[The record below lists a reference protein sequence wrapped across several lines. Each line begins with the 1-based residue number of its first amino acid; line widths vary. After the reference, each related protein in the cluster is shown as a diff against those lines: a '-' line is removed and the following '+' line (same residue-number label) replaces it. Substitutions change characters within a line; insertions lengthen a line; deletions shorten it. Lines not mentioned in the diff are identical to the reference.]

1 MKRKILYLIA
11 MVSRQ
16 LLYGLV
22 LQVLFLTTLLANDT
36 EAQIKPIDETFIRLN
51 QSQWPIAALLREV
64 EAKTDYHVIFADD
77 LVDSSQSVQLAIGNQ
92 SVYAVLSEIAKITR
106 LKFKQV
112 NKTIFVGALSEE
124 GAISETLENS
134 YGPVRGT
141 VTDENGQP
149 IPGATVVIEGM
160 STGTVTDIDG
170 SFQLD
175 VPEGAALLVSF
186 IGYQSQRIEP
196 GNRTQLSITLLEDQK
211 SLEEVVV
218 VGYGVQEKL
227 SITNSLAEVSGEV
240 LEKRPVADFQQSLQG
255 FAPGV
260 TVVDQGG
267 RPGNNNINIRIRGI
281 TTLGNNNPLII
292 VDGIE
297 QRINDINPNDIE
309 SVTVLKDASS
319 AAIYGSRA
327 ANGVILV
334 TTRRGSEGKITVG
347 YDGYYALQDVTNR
360 PEHMDVE
367 SYLRLEN
374 VAHANAGRSLPY
386 TEEAIREYVANSPSP
401 EFPLPYPYWRKDDL
415 GMLKVAPQQN
425 HTLSV
430 SGGGESFNGRF
441 SVRHQSIDGVAPNFS
456 DQLNEFRMNLDLKA
470 SEKIRFSGDLNY
482 RTKESMQPAGLSA
495 SGDGETRV
503 FQYMLHASKFSWPR
517 YETGEYGLGPQ
528 VNNPLIFAE
537 LTGESRT
544 INDYITGSVKF
555 DYDILP
561 GLTFSTQYAMRNDHT
576 QIKTFSDR
584 FFNRDPINGRV
595 AQRQVNRLTE
605 FRRYLTEYTLN
616 SLLTYNK
623 EIGSH
628 GFTGLLGYST
638 IDNQTNQ
645 VSGFRQ
651 EFYNNDVQSLS
662 QGSNENRDADGF
674 DAEWGLRSYFA
685 RFNYNY
691 ANKYFLELN
700 GRYDGSSRFSEDNRY
715 SFFPSFSA
723 GWRLSEEGFWT
734 GIKETINEF
743 KLRGSRGA
751 TGNQAVG
758 LYTYFET
765 LSAINYSFNESPV
778 QGFAQSNLANQ
789 NLTWE
794 TTYQT
799 NLGFDMG
806 MWEDRV
812 TLTFDYYNKLTDGI
826 LLQLPIPALIGLGAP
841 VQNAGK
847 VRNEGYE
854 IGVNYRGGQKLTYDL
869 GVNFSD
875 NTNEV
880 IDLVNSGPYISGG
893 TTAPRFIIEE
903 GLPINSHWGYLTDGV
918 FQTQEEADNYPNL
931 RPNTA
936 PGDVKYLDMNE
947 DGIINESDHQY
958 LGMSFPRFDFGLNGT
973 FTYGNFDLFL
983 QFQGA
988 AGHKTRLDGAFQ
1000 QIATYETFTH
1010 AIYTDNYW
1018 TPENP
1023 NAEFPRPIKGD
1034 PRNFQTSDTQLIDAS
1049 YLRLKNIVLGYN
1061 LPAQIIDKLSVERI
1075 RVFLGATNVL
1085 TFSELNRWDLDPEIP
1100 SGRGQYYPQVSMYS
1114 LGANVRF

>member
-1 MKRKILYLIA
+1 MKRNILYLIK

-22 LQVLFLTTLLANDT
+22 LQSLFLTTLLANDT
-36 EAQIKPIDETFIRLN
+36 EAQIKPIDETFISLTKAD
-51 QSQWPIAALLREV
+51 WPIAAIIKELES
-64 EAKTDYHVIFADD
+64 KTQFHVIFADD
-77 LVDSSQSVQLAIGNQ
+77 LIDPDQSITVKPGEH
-92 SVYAVLSEIAKITR
+92 SVYALLAEISKSAR

-112 NKTIFVGALSEE
+112 NHTIYVGSLKNIRGMEAPASEVE
-124 GAISETLENS
+124 D
-134 YGPVRGT
+134 PVSGVVKDT
-141 VTDENGQP
+141 NGEP

-170 SFQLD
+170 TFQLD
-175 VPEGAALLVSF
+175 VPEGGVILISF
-186 IGYQSQRIEP
+186 IGYESQRVEP
-196 GNRTQLSITLLEDQK
+196 GNQTSLEITLREDQT
-211 SLEEVVV
+211 SLDEVVV

-227 SITNSLAEVSGEV
+227 SVTNSLAEVSGEV
-240 LEKRPVADFQQSLQG
+240 LERRPVADFQQSLQG

-334 TTRRGSEGKITVG
+334 TTRRGKKGEIRVG

-360 PEHMDVE
+360 PEHMDVG

-374 VAHANAGRSLPY
+374 VAHANAGRALPY
-386 TEEAIREYVANSPSP
+386 TDADIQEYVANAPSP
-401 EFPLPYPYWRKDDL
+401 EFPLPYPYWRRDDL

-430 SGGGESFNGRF
+430 SGGGESFSGRF
-441 SVRHQSIDGVAPNFS
+441 SLRRQSIDGVAPNFS
-456 DQLNEFRMNLDLKA
+456 DKLNEFRINLDLKA

-482 RTKESMQPAGLSA
+482 RTKESLQPAGLST
-495 SGDGETRV
+495 SGDGEARV

-537 LTGESRT
+537 LTGDSRT

-561 GLTFSTQYAMRNDHT
+561 GLTFSTQYAMRNDHS
-576 QIKTFSDR
+576 QIKTFSNR
-584 FFNRDPINGRV
+584 YFNRDPLNGRV

-616 SLLTYNK
+616 SLLTYQK
-623 EIGSH
+623 EIGAH
-628 GFTGLLGYST
+628 KFTGLLGYST
-638 IDNQTNQ
+638 IDNKSNQ

-662 QGSNENRDADGF
+662 QGSDENRDANGF

-685 RFNYNY
+685 RFNYNFG
-691 ANKYFLELN
+691 NKYFLELN

-723 GWRLSEEGFWT
+723 GWRLSEENFWLDL
-734 GIKETINEF
+734 KETVNEF

-751 TGNQAVG
+751 TGNQAVD
-758 LYTYFET
+758 LYTFFET
-765 LSAINYSFNESPV
+765 LSAINYSFDESAA

-799 NLGFDMG
+799 NIGFDMG
-806 MWEDRV
+806 LFDDRLSV
-812 TLTFDYYNKLTDGI
+812 TFDYYNKLTDGI

-847 VRNEGYE
+847 VKNEGYE
-854 IGVNYRGGQKLTYDL
+854 IGLNLRGGQKLTYDL
-869 GVNFSD
+869 GFNFSD

-880 IDLVNSGPYISGG
+880 MDLVDSGPYISGG
-893 TTAPRFIIEE
+893 TTGPRFIIEE
-903 GLPINSHWGYLTDGV
+903 GLPINSHWGYLTEGV
-918 FQTQEEADNYPNL
+918 FQTQEAADNYPTL
-931 RPNTA
+931 RPNSA

-947 DGIINESDHQY
+947 DGIINEEDHQY
-958 LGMSFPRFDFGLNGT
+958 LGLSFPRFDFGLNGN
-973 FTYGNFDLFL
+973 FTYGNFDLFV

-1018 TPENP
+1018 TPENT

-1034 PRNFQTSDTQLIDAS
+1034 GRNFQTSDTQLIDAS

-1061 LPAQIIDKLSVERI
+1061 LPAMIIDKLSVERI
-1075 RVFLGATNVL
+1075 RLFLGATNLL

>member
-1 MKRKILYLIA
+1 M
-11 MVSRQ
+11 
-16 LLYGLV
+16 
-22 LQVLFLTTLLANDT
+22 FANDT
-36 EAQIKPIDETFIRLN
+36 KAQIKPIDETFVHLN
-51 QSQWPIAALLREV
+51 QSQWQLRNVIELLEKQTVYRV
-64 EAKTDYHVIFADD
+64 VFADD
-77 LVDSSQSVQLAIGNQ
+77 QLNGPTKVTLETGNR
-92 SVYAVLSEIAKITR
+92 SVYDILYDISTTTQ

-112 NKTIFVGALSEE
+112 NSTIYVGSF
-124 GAISETLENS
+124 SETDTKENLVEDS
-134 YGPVRGT
+134 FAIVEGNVKDSSGL
-141 VTDENGQP
+141 P
-149 IPGATVVIEGM
+149 IPGATVVVEG
-160 STGTVTDIDG
+160 SNKGTVTNLKG
-170 SFQLD
+170 NFSLE
-175 VPEGAALLVSF
+175 VPNGKAILISF
-186 IGYQSQRIEP
+186 IGYQSQRIVP
-196 GNRTQLSITLLEDQK
+196 NNQTQINVTLEEDQT
-211 SLEEVVV
+211 SLDEVVV

-227 SITNSLAEVSGEV
+227 SITNSLSQVSGDK
-240 LEKRPVADFQQSLQG
+240 LERRPVADFQQSLQG
-255 FAPGV
+255 LAPGV

-267 RPGNNNINIRIRGI
+267 RPGNSNVNIRIRGI

-334 TTRRGSEGKITVG
+334 TTKRGSEGKISVG

-360 PEHMDVE
+360 PEHMGVE

-374 VAHANAGRSLPY
+374 VAHANAGRSIPY
-386 TEEAIREYVANSPSP
+386 TEEAIREYVANVPSP
-401 EFPLPYPYWRKDDL
+401 EYPLPYPYWRRDEL
-415 GMLKVAPQQN
+415 GMLKTAPQQN

-430 SGGGESFNGRF
+430 SGGGEDFSGRF
-441 SVRHQSIDGVAPNFS
+441 SLRHQSIDGVAPNFS
-456 DQLNEFRMNLDLKA
+456 DKLNEFRINLDLKA

-482 RTKESMQPAGLSA
+482 RTKESLQPAGLSA

-517 YETGEYGLGPQ
+517 YESGEYGLGPQ
-528 VNNPLIFAE
+528 VNNPLLFAE
-537 LTGESRT
+537 LTGDSRT
-544 INDYITGSVKF
+544 INDYVTGSVKF

-561 GLTFSTQYAMRNDHT
+561 GLTFSTQYAVRNDNT
-576 QIKTFSDR
+576 QIKTFSNR
-584 FFNRDPINGRV
+584 YFNRDPLNGRV

-616 SLLTYNK
+616 SLLTYKK

-628 GFTGLLGYST
+628 GITGLLGYST
-638 IDNQTNQ
+638 IDNKTNQ
-645 VSGFRQ
+645 MSGFRQ

-685 RFNYNY
+685 RLNYNY
-691 ANKYFLELN
+691 NDRYFLELN

-723 GWRLSEEGFWT
+723 GWRLSEEGFWL
-734 GIKETINEF
+734 GLKESINEF

-765 LSAINYSFNESPV
+765 LSAINYSFEESPV

-799 NLGFDMG
+799 NIGFDMG
-806 MWEDRV
+806 LFDDRLS
-812 TLTFDYYNKLTDGI
+812 LTFDYYNKLTDGI

-854 IGVNYRGGQKLTYDL
+854 IGLNFRGGQKLSYDL
-869 GVNFSD
+869 GLNFSD

-880 IDLVNSGPYISGG
+880 LDLVNSGPYISGG

-918 FQTQEEADNYPNL
+918 FQNQEEADN
-931 RPNTA
+931 
-936 PGDVKYLDMNE
+936 
-947 DGIINESDHQY
+947 
-958 LGMSFPRFDFGLNGT
+958 
-973 FTYGNFDLFL
+973 
-983 QFQGA
+983 
-988 AGHKTRLDGAFQ
+988 
-1000 QIATYETFTH
+1000 
-1010 AIYTDNYW
+1010 
-1018 TPENP
+1018 
-1023 NAEFPRPIKGD
+1023 
-1034 PRNFQTSDTQLIDAS
+1034 
-1049 YLRLKNIVLGYN
+1049 
-1061 LPAQIIDKLSVERI
+1061 
-1075 RVFLGATNVL
+1075 
-1085 TFSELNRWDLDPEIP
+1085 
-1100 SGRGQYYPQVSMYS
+1100 
-1114 LGANVRF
+1114 

>member
-1 MKRKILYLIA
+1 MKRNILYLIK

-22 LQVLFLTTLLANDT
+22 LQSLFLTTLLANDT
-36 EAQIKPIDETFIRLN
+36 EAQIKPIDETFIRIN
-51 QSQWPIAALLREV
+51 KADWPLGDIIKELEDQ
-64 EAKTDYHVIFADD
+64 TDFHVIFADD
-77 LVDSSQSVQLAIGNQ
+77 LFDAASTLKLQTGNQ
-92 SVYAVLSEIAKITR
+92 SVYNVLAAVAKVTR

-112 NKTIFVGALSEE
+112 NKTIYVGSMKDEE
-124 GAISETLENS
+124 EISDPAHDL
-134 YGPVRGT
+134 YDPVKG
-141 VTDENGQP
+141 VVKDVNGEP

-175 VPEGAALLVSF
+175 VPDGAVILISF
-186 IGYQSQRIEP
+186 IGYQSQRITP
-196 GNRTQLSITLLEDQK
+196 GNQTQLEITLEEDQK
-211 SLEEVVV
+211 SLDEVVV

-227 SITNSLAEVSGEV
+227 SVTNSLAAVSGEV
-240 LEKRPVADFQQSLQG
+240 LERRPVADFQQSLQG

-267 RPGNNNINIRIRGI
+267 RPGNNNVNIRIRGI

-334 TTRRGSEGKITVG
+334 TTKRGKAGKINVS

-360 PEHMDVE
+360 PEHMDVG

-374 VAHANAGRSLPY
+374 VAHANAGRPIPY
-386 TEEAIREYVANSPSP
+386 TDAYIQEYVANAPSP
-401 EFPLPYPYWRKDDL
+401 EYPLPYPYFRRDHL
-415 GMLKVAPQQN
+415 GMLDVAPQQN
-425 HTLSV
+425 HTLAV
-430 SGGGESFNGRF
+430 SGGSEEFNGRF
-441 SVRHQSIDGVAPNFS
+441 SLRHQEIEGIAPNFS
-456 DQLNEFRMNLDLKA
+456 DELNEFRMNLDFKA

-482 RTKESMQPAGLSA
+482 RTKNSIQPAGLSA
-495 SGDGETRV
+495 SGDGESRV
-503 FQYMLHASKFSWPR
+503 FQYILHASKFSWPR

-544 INDYITGSVKF
+544 INDYLTGSIKF
-555 DYDILP
+555 DYEILP
-561 GLTFSTQYAMRNDHT
+561 GLNFSTQYALRNDNR

-584 FFNRDPINGRV
+584 YYNRDPLNGRV
-595 AQRQVNRLTE
+595 AQRQINRLTE
-605 FRRYLTEYTLN
+605 FRSYLNEYTLN
-616 SLLTYNK
+616 TLLNYTK
-623 EIGSH
+623 TIESH
-628 GFTGLLGYST
+628 TFTGLLGYST
-638 IDNQTNQ
+638 IQNQSNQ
-645 VSGFRQ
+645 MSGFRQ

-662 QGSNENRDADGF
+662 QGSNENRDANGF

-685 RFNYNY
+685 RFNYNFS
-691 ANKYFLELN
+691 NKYFLELN
-700 GRYDGSSRFSEDNRY
+700 GRYDGSSRFSADNRY

-723 GWRLSEEGFWT
+723 GWRLSEENFWLDL
-734 GIKETINEF
+734 KETVNEF

-799 NLGFDMG
+799 NIGFDMG
-806 MWEDRV
+806 LFDDRLSV
-812 TLTFDYYNKLTDGI
+812 TFDYYNKLTDGI

-847 VRNEGYE
+847 VKNEGYE
-854 IGVNYRGGQKLTYDL
+854 IGLNLRGGQKLTYDL
-869 GVNFSD
+869 GLNFSD

-880 IDLVNSGPYISGG
+880 LDLVNSGPYISGG

-936 PGDVKYLDMNE
+936 PGDVKYLDMND
-947 DGIINESDHQY
+947 DGIINEEDHQY
-958 LGMSFPRFDFGLNGT
+958 LGLSFPRFDFGMNGN

-988 AGHKTRLDGAFQ
+988 SGHKTRLDGAFQ

-1049 YLRLKNIVLGYN
+1049 YLRLKNIVLGYS
-1061 LPAQIIDKLSVERI
+1061 LPAVIIDKLAVERI
-1075 RVFLGATNVL
+1075 RLYVGATNLL